1 MINNHDVVHQVHV
14 IVPIKLN
21 SICDIISEFTGMDA
35 INEPNAN
42 HKTMYND
49 TQHDFFIILWVISFH
64 PQLQH

>member
-1 MINNHDVVHQVHV
+1 M
-14 IVPIKLN
+14 VPIKLN
-21 SICDIISEFTGMDA
+21 SIGDIILEFTGMDA